1 MQVFFKFSEH
11 GRIAYPIGIYI
22 CHKLLRPKLK
32 PPRNSK
38 SGTAIVAT
46 VAIIIYKSRA
56 TRNPYGRKTGT
67 STLAKLAN
75 KSTLSIGF

>member
-56 TRNPYGRKTGT
+56 TRNPYGRKT
-67 STLAKLAN
+67 LRLQY
-75 KSTLSIGF
+75 LWSIVLGKVMEN